1 MRFAS
6 IAVVSA
12 ALATT
17 ALAAPWEG
25 NANWQPKGKNVY
37 NGKSYGGY
45 GKWGKHKQTTPPAYG
60 EPTAPGNETSPVPP
74 TTPGNETSPAPGDW
88 TCPIAEGTW
97 CLNEEQAQQASD
109 IFRTLIQEYSDE
121 FALEALTE
129 DFVDWTSAVN
139 IIRNR
144 GNDYPFVVN
153 EVSFGSRAEFMA
165 AQGSQPQIPFDT
177 LNVWAGC
184 DTTTTRWQTLNS
196 ANGQASW
203 SNDIVSLAPLPPHR
217 TPY

>member
-1 MRFAS
+1 MVEHNSSTLHTDRMRFAS
-6 IAVVSA
+6 IALASA
-12 ALATT
+12 ALAST
-17 ALAAPWEG
+17 AFAAPWEG
-25 NANWQPKGKNVY
+25 NNHWQPRGKNY
-37 NGKSYGGY
+37 NGQSYGG
-45 GKWGKHKQTTPPAYG
+45 WGKHKQTTPPAYG
-60 EPTAPGNETSPVPP
+60 QPTTPETP
-74 TTPGNETSPAPGDW
+74 TTPGNETSPAPGEW

-97 CLNEEQAQQASD
+97 CLSAEQAQQASD

-153 EVSFGSRAEFMA
+153 EVSFASRAEFMA

-177 LNVWAGC
+177 RKTFPTAAL
-184 DTTTTRWQTLNS
+184 
-196 ANGQASW
+196 
-203 SNDIVSLAPLPPHR
+203 PLPLLRDTQANITHL
-217 TPY
+217 